1 MYLIGFLRYIT
12 VFLVNLV
19 GLYLFT
25 VRRERC
31 QIKFHFCIVITIL
44 FQYLIYYFEFTNDA
58 DVSGMPISKI
68 LTLLMISFLI
78 FGGGLLVYGGWS
90 RIGIYIFGSDLI
102 IGIADRL
109 YWAAWERITHRPVE
123 QAVIYYEGSKVI
135 EWNSF
140 FAVLLNYALLI
151 PLLIG
156 AYKLRNRPL
165 RPAWLVKAVVIIYL
179 VLGASPLV
187 ARTGMED
194 MTGMAGFMTVF
205 ITIFVWVVLFFLLVM
220 TITITAARENRRI
233 LFLRKQV
240 ITEQSR
246 ISMEQKEQ
254 LRRLRHDVK
263 KHLSNLDYIL
273 EREPEMS
280 EDPSFLKYRE
290 LLNVN
295 EEWMKNEIYCDSSV
309 MNLCLGEIKRYC
321 DSRGIAME
329 IILKRLDFSKWS
341 DEDQLMFG
349 TLLLDLLEMISESR
363 PVTAV
368 RYSGDQLMGQN
379 VLRITME
386 TNEGDFS
393 GQNMPSEKQQDGKS
407 KDRKLLSSMEK
418 DIRLVLSKYEGR
430 LEREDDGG
438 NPGYVMSWAG

>member
-31 QIKFHFCIVITIL
+31 QMKFHICILMTIPL
-44 FQYLIYYFEFTNDA
+44 QYLIYYFEFANDGA
-58 DVSGMPISKI
+58 IPGMPISKI
-68 LTLLMISFLI
+68 LTLFMISFVI
-78 FGGGLLVYGGWS
+78 FGGGLFVYGGWS
-90 RIGIYIFGSDLI
+90 RIGFYIFASDLL

-109 YWAAWERITHRPVE
+109 YWSAWEMITHRPAE
-123 QAVIYYEGSKVI
+123 QEVIYYAGNKVL

-140 FAVLLNYALLI
+140 LMSLVDYVLLI

-156 AYKLRNRPL
+156 AYKLRHRPL

-179 VLGASPLV
+179 ILGASPLV

-194 MTGMAGFMTVF
+194 ANGATGL
-205 ITIFVWVVLFFLLVM
+205 ITIFVWVVLFFLLIM

-240 ITEQSR
+240 ITEQGR
-246 ISMEQKEQ
+246 ILMGQKEK

-290 LLNVN
+290 LLNAN

-386 TNEGDFS
+386 TDS
-393 GQNMPSEKQQDGKS
+393 GRCPGQDTLSEKQQDGKS

-430 LEREDDGG
+430 LEREDDGS
-438 NPGYVMSWAG
+438 NPGYVLSWAG

>member
-1 MYLIGFLRYIT
+1 MYLIGFLRYVT
-12 VFLVNLV
+12 AFLINLV

-58 DVSGMPISKI
+58 DVPGMPISKI

-90 RIGIYIFGSDLI
+90 RIGIYIFSIDLI
-102 IGIADRL
+102 LGVADRL
-109 YWAAWERITHRPVE
+109 YWAAWEMFTHRLAE
-123 QAVIYYEGSKVI
+123 REVIYYAGNKVL

-140 FAVLLNYALLI
+140 LMSLVDYVLLI

-179 VLGASPLV
+179 ILGASPLV

-194 MTGMAGFMTVF
+194 ANGATGL

-240 ITEQSR
+240 ITEQGR
-246 ISMEQKEQ
+246 ILMGQKEK

-263 KHLSNLDYIL
+263 KHLSNLDYIV

-290 LLNVN
+290 LLNAN

-321 DSRGIAME
+321 DSRGIALD
-329 IILKRLDFSKWS
+329 IVLKRLDFSKWN

-349 TLLLDLLEMISESR
+349 TLLLDLLEMLSEIQ
-363 PVTAV
+363 PVSGI

-386 TNEGDFS
+386 TDS
-393 GQNMPSEKQQDGKS
+393 GRCPEQDTLSEKQRDRKS
-407 KDRKLLSSMEK
+407 KDRKLLRRTEK
-418 DIRLVLSKYEGR
+418 DIRLVLSRYEGR
-430 LEREDDGG
+430 LEREEDGD
-438 NPGYVMSWAG
+438 NPGYMMSWAG

>member
-1 MYLIGFLRYIT
+1 
-12 VFLVNLV
+12 
-19 GLYLFT
+19 T

-31 QIKFHFCIVITIL
+31 QIKFNICIVISIL

-58 DVSGMPISKI
+58 DVPGMPISKI

-109 YWAAWERITHRPVE
+109 YWAAWEMITHRPVE

-179 VLGASPLV
+179 ILGASPLV

-194 MTGMAGFMTVF
+194 VIRATGL
-205 ITIFVWVVLFFLLVM
+205 ITIFVWVVLFFLLIM

-240 ITEQSR
+240 ITEQGR
-246 ISMEQKEQ
+246 ILMGQKEK

-273 EREPEMS
+273 KREPEMNA
-280 EDPSFLKYRE
+280 DPSFLKYRE
-290 LLNVN
+290 LLNAN
-295 EEWMKNEIYCDSSV
+295 EEWMRNEIYCDSSV

-321 DSRGIAME
+321 DSRGIALD
-329 IILKRLDFSKWS
+329 IILKRLDFSKWT

-349 TLLLDLLEMISESR
+349 TMLLDLLEMISGIWSIA
-363 PVTAV
+363 AV
-368 RYSGDQLMGQN
+368 HYSGDQLMGQN
-379 VLRITME
+379 VLRIMME
-386 TNEGDFS
+386 TTEGDFS
-393 GQNMPSEKQQDGKS
+393 GQNSPSETQQDGKS
-407 KDRKLLSSMEK
+407 KDRKLLMRLEK

-430 LEREDDGG
+430 LEREEDGD
-438 NPGYVMSWAG
+438 NPGYMMSWAG

>member
-1 MYLIGFLRYIT
+1 MYLIGFLRYVT
-12 VFLVNLV
+12 AFLINLV

-58 DVSGMPISKI
+58 DVPGMPISKI
-68 LTLLMISFLI
+68 LT
-78 FGGGLLVYGGWS
+78 WS
-90 RIGIYIFGSDLI
+90 RIGIYIFSIDLI
-102 IGIADRL
+102 LGVADRL
-109 YWAAWERITHRPVE
+109 YWAAWEMFTHRLAE
-123 QAVIYYEGSKVI
+123 QEVIYYAGNKVL

-140 FAVLLNYALLI
+140 LMSLVDYVLLI

-179 VLGASPLV
+179 ILGGSPLV

-194 MTGMAGFMTVF
+194 PIGATGL
-205 ITIFVWVVLFFLLVM
+205 ITIFVWVVLFFLLIM

-240 ITEQSR
+240 ITEQGR
-246 ISMEQKEQ
+246 ILMGQKEK

-280 EDPSFLKYRE
+280 EDPSFLKYRK
-290 LLNVN
+290 LLNAN

-349 TLLLDLLEMISESR
+349 TLLLDLLEMISGIL
-363 PVTAV
+363 PVSVV

-379 VLRITME
+379 VLRISME
-386 TNEGDFS
+386 TDEGESRDAE
-393 GQNMPSEKQQDGKS
+393 Q
-407 KDRKLLSSMEK
+407 KDRKLLRRLEK

-438 NPGYVMSWAG
+438 NPGYVLSWAG

>member
-1 MYLIGFLRYIT
+1 MYLIGFLRYVT
-12 VFLVNLV
+12 AFLINLV

-44 FQYLIYYFEFTNDA
+44 FQYLIYYFEFTKDA
-58 DVSGMPISKI
+58 EISGLPISKI

-78 FGGGLLVYGGWS
+78 FGGGLFVYGGWS
-90 RIGIYIFGSDLI
+90 RIGIYIFSIDLI
-102 IGIADRL
+102 LGVADRL
-109 YWAAWERITHRPVE
+109 YWAAWEMLTHRPAE
-123 QAVIYYEGSKVI
+123 QEVIYYAGNKVL

-140 FAVLLNYALLI
+140 LMSLVDYVLLI

-179 VLGASPLV
+179 ILGASPLV

-194 MTGMAGFMTVF
+194 ANGATGL

-220 TITITAARENRRI
+220 TFTITAARENRRI

-240 ITEQSR
+240 ITEQGR
-246 ISMEQKEQ
+246 ILMGQKEK

-280 EDPSFLKYRE
+280 EDPSFLKYQE
-290 LLNVN
+290 LLNAN

-349 TLLLDLLEMISESR
+349 TLLLDLLEMISGIL

-379 VLRITME
+379 VLRISME
-386 TNEGDFS
+386 TDSSKCPEQDTL
-393 GQNMPSEKQQDGKS
+393 SEKQRDRKS
-407 KDRKLLSSMEK
+407 KDRKLLRRTEK

-430 LEREDDGG
+430 LEREEDGD
-438 NPGYVMSWAG
+438 NPGDMMSWAG

>member
-1 MYLIGFLRYIT
+1 MYLIGFLRYVTAFFI
-12 VFLVNLV
+12 NLV

-58 DVSGMPISKI
+58 DVPGMPISKI

-78 FGGGLLVYGGWS
+78 FGGGLFVYGGWS
-90 RIGIYIFGSDLI
+90 RIGIYIFSIDLI
-102 IGIADRL
+102 LGVADRL
-109 YWAAWERITHRPVE
+109 YWAAWEMFTHRLAE
-123 QAVIYYEGSKVI
+123 QEVIYYAGNKVL

-140 FAVLLNYALLI
+140 LMSLVDYVLLI

-179 VLGASPLV
+179 ILGGSPLV

-194 MTGMAGFMTVF
+194 PIGATGL
-205 ITIFVWVVLFFLLVM
+205 ITIFVWVVLFFLLIM

-240 ITEQSR
+240 ITEQGR
-246 ISMEQKEQ
+246 ILMGQKEK

-280 EDPSFLKYRE
+280 EDPSFLKYRK
-290 LLNVN
+290 LLNAN

-379 VLRITME
+379 MLRISME
-386 TNEGDFS
+386 TDEGESRDAE
-393 GQNMPSEKQQDGKS
+393 Q
-407 KDRKLLSSMEK
+407 KDRKLLRRLEK

-430 LEREDDGG
+430 LEREDDGS
-438 NPGYVMSWAG
+438 NPGYVLSWAG